1 MGGDG
6 GGDGGGGEGGG
17 AGAMQKTV
25 LSVDAGSVEDD
36 WVLNFPQ

>member
-6 GGDGGGGEGGG
+6 GGNGGGGEGGG

-25 LSVDAGSVEDD
+25 LSVDAGSVEVVS
-36 WVLNFPQ
+36 VLKYPQ